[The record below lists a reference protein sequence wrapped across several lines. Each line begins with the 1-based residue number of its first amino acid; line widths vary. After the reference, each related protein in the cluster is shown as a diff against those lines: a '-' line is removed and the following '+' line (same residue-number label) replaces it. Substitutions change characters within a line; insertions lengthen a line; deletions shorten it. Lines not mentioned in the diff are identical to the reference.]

1 MREDLHLFDLHL
13 LCHDWEAVD
22 GGAPVLHEC
31 EEIVKETFSGGVHVE
46 LIQLRGKLLE
56 TSNGKQLETVLKH
69 NHMDL
74 CFHSFMS
81 LYFINC
87 VFLL

>member
-1 MREDLHLFDLHL
+1 MKEDLHLFDLHL

-31 EEIVKETFSGGVHVE
+31 EEIVKKTFSGGVHVE
-46 LIQLRGKLLE
+46 LVQLGGKLLE

-74 CFHSFMS
+74 CFHSTIIISF
-81 LYFINC
+81 
-87 VFLL
+87 V

>member
-1 MREDLHLFDLHL
+1 MTEDVFDLHLF
-13 LCHDWEAVD
+13 CHDWEAVD

>member
-1 MREDLHLFDLHL
+1 MKEDLHLFDLHL

-46 LIQLRGKLLE
+46 LIQLRRKLLE
-56 TSNGKQLETVLKH
+56 TSNGKQLETVLNKN

-74 CFHSFMS
+74 CFHSSNIISF
-81 LYFINC
+81 
-87 VFLL
+87 V

>member
-1 MREDLHLFDLHL
+1 MTEDVFDLHLF
-13 LCHDWEAVD
+13 CHDWEAVD

-46 LIQLRGKLLE
+46 LVQLGGKLLE
-56 TSNGKQLETVLKH
+56 TSNGKQLETGETVLKH

-74 CFHSFMS
+74 CFHSSIIISF
-81 LYFINC
+81 
-87 VFLL
+87 V